1 MGEPVGSGAGSLV
14 GSAVAEGSA
23 VAGGAGLGAGD
34 GSGLGCGATALLRTK
49 MLVAA
54 VSPES
59 MGESCR

>member
-23 VAGGAGLGAGD
+23 VAVGAGLGAGD
-34 GSGLGCGATALLRTK
+34 GLGCGATALLRAK